1 MRDYPIE
8 KVRNIGIIAHI
19 DAGKTTTTERILFF
33 TGVSHKIGE
42 VHDGNTVMDW
52 MEQERERGITITS
65 AATTCFWSHSED
77 PDSEEKR
84 HRINIIDTPG
94 HVDFTVEVER
104 SLRVLDGAV
113 VVFDAKMGVEPQSE
127 TVWRQADKY
136 KVPRLCFGNKIN
148 ALGGDFRMTLASIR
162 ERLSPNAFLIVLP
175 IGEHDMHRGIID
187 LVEQRAWMYADDTH
201 LVLQEEPIPEEMKE
215 LVREYREQMLEKIVE
230 VDEQLL
236 ARYLEDGE
244 LSVDEVK
251 SLIRRG
257 TLSGEFFPVL
267 FADGRS
273 ASVTKLLDAVI
284 AYLPSPADVPPARGT
299 DPKTLAEVERPPLDS
314 APFAALAFKLQS
326 DPFVGQL
333 TFFRVY
339 SGTLE
344 SGSYVYNSTR
354 DVKERVGRIVRL
366 HANQREE
373 VKEVFAGT
381 IAAMVGLKDTKTGDT
396 LCDPLHPVILEKIT
410 FPEPVISMRIEP
422 KTKHDQEKMGLALRK
437 LGDEDPTFRISTD
450 EETLETIISGMGELH
465 LEIIVD
471 RMRREFSVEAT
482 TGKPQVAYKETITGE
497 SEAEAK
503 YIRQTGGHG
512 QYGHVKLRLRPI
524 AEPEEGKKQPKNIH
538 REEGYEFINSIKG
551 AIIPNEF
558 IPAVRKGVREA
569 MDRGILAGFPVV
581 NISCELYDGS
591 YHEVDSSEIAFKIAG
606 SQAFQEAAKRARP
619 VLLEPIMRVEVVTP
633 EKFLGDITGN
643 LSSKRGQINAMEERG
658 TMRVVKAQAP
668 LAELFGYVTTL
679 RSLTQGQA
687 SPNIEFDHY
696 AIVPPNVAQT
706 IIDARK

>member
-333 TFFRVY
+333 T
-339 SGTLE
+339 
-344 SGSYVYNSTR
+344 
-354 DVKERVGRIVRL
+354 
-366 HANQREE
+366 
-373 VKEVFAGT
+373 
-381 IAAMVGLKDTKTGDT
+381 
-396 LCDPLHPVILEKIT
+396 
-410 FPEPVISMRIEP
+410 
-422 KTKHDQEKMGLALRK
+422 
-437 LGDEDPTFRISTD
+437 
-450 EETLETIISGMGELH
+450 
-465 LEIIVD
+465 
-471 RMRREFSVEAT
+471 
-482 TGKPQVAYKETITGE
+482 
-497 SEAEAK
+497 
-503 YIRQTGGHG
+503 
-512 QYGHVKLRLRPI
+512 
-524 AEPEEGKKQPKNIH
+524 
-538 REEGYEFINSIKG
+538 
-551 AIIPNEF
+551 
-558 IPAVRKGVREA
+558 
-569 MDRGILAGFPVV
+569 
-581 NISCELYDGS
+581 
-591 YHEVDSSEIAFKIAG
+591 
-606 SQAFQEAAKRARP
+606 
-619 VLLEPIMRVEVVTP
+619 
-633 EKFLGDITGN
+633 
-643 LSSKRGQINAMEERG
+643 
-658 TMRVVKAQAP
+658 
-668 LAELFGYVTTL
+668 
-679 RSLTQGQA
+679 
-687 SPNIEFDHY
+687 
-696 AIVPPNVAQT
+696 
-706 IIDARK
+706 

>member
-65 AATTCFWSHSED
+65 AATTCFWAHSED
-77 PDSEEKR
+77 PDNETKR

-148 ALGGDFRMTLASIR
+148 ALGGDFRMTLQSIR
-162 ERLSPNAFLIVLP
+162 DRLSPNAFLVVLP
-175 IGEHDMHRGIID
+175 IGEHDAHRGIID
-187 LVEQRAWMYADDTH
+187 LVENRAWVYADDTH
-201 LVLQEEPIPEEMKE
+201 LVLKEEPIPEDMQG
-215 LVREYREQMLEKIVE
+215 LVKEYREQMLEKIVE

-299 DPKTLAEVERPPLDS
+299 DPKTGAEVERPPQDT

-344 SGSYVYNSTR
+344 SGSYVLNSTR

-396 LCDPLHPVILEKIT
+396 LCDPAHPVILEKII

-512 QYGHVKLRLRPI
+512 QYGHVKLRLKPL
-524 AEPEEGKKQPKNIH
+524 AELDEGRKQPKNVH

-581 NISCELYDGS
+581 NISCELFDGS

-643 LSSKRGQINAMEERG
+643 LSSKRGQINAIAERG
-658 TMRVVKAQAP
+658 TLRLVKARAP

-706 IIDARK
+706 IIESRK

>member
-1 MRDYPIE
+1 HHELFE
-8 KVRNIGIIAHI
+8 KLA
-19 DAGKTTTTERILFF
+19 D
-33 TGVSHKIGE
+33 
-42 VHDGNTVMDW
+42 HDGALMDK
-52 MEQERERGITITS
+52 
-65 AATTCFWSHSED
+65 FVHED
-77 PDSEEKR
+77 EP
-84 HRINIIDTPG
+84 
-94 HVDFTVEVER
+94 EVEE
-104 SLRVLDGAV
+104 LR
-113 VVFDAKMGVEPQSE
+113 
-127 TVWRQADKY
+127 
-136 KVPRLCFGNKIN
+136 
-148 ALGGDFRMTLASIR
+148 
-162 ERLSPNAFLIVLP
+162 
-175 IGEHDMHRGIID
+175 
-187 LVEQRAWMYADDTH
+187 RA
-201 LVLQEEPIPEEMKE
+201 
-215 LVREYREQMLEKIVE
+215 
-230 VDEQLL
+230 
-236 ARYLEDGE
+236 
-244 LSVDEVK
+244 
-251 SLIRRG
+251 IRRA
-257 TLSGEFFPVL
+257 TLSGEGVPVL
-267 FADGRS
+267 CGS
-273 ASVTKLLDAVI
+273 AFKNKAIQPLLDAIV
-284 AYLPSPADVPPARGT
+284 AYLPSPVEVSPVEGHTPSGEPAQRKP
-299 DPKTLAEVERPPLDS
+299 DDIE
-314 APFAALAFKLQS
+314 PFSGLAFKIMS
-326 DPFVGQL
+326 DPYVGKL